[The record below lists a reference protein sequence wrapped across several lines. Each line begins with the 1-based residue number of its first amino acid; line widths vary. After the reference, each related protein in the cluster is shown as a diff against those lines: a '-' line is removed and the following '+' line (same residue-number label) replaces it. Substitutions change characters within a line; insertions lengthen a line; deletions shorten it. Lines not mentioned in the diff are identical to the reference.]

1 MVKSPCR
8 SGYRRSPKT
17 HRCKPKSAKH
27 RSTKKSSKHRSTK
40 RKSIKKSVKRNSKL
54 KSAKKSSKRRSSKT
68 PKTPKSPARHFTVGT
83 RRKGRN
89 EKMWKVAET
98 TAGNLKWVQCGPAHK
113 CTGGRASGPFYSP
126 KSQLGGNPLLLV
138 KTAAPY
144 LMQMQAMKD
153 SPKKKKFLG
162 LF

>member
-1 MVKSPCR
+1 MVKSPCK

-17 HRCKPKSAKH
+17 HRCKPKSTKR
-27 RSTKKSSKHRSTK
+27 RSAKKSSKRRSIK
-40 RKSIKKSVKRNSKL
+40 RKSV
-54 KSAKKSSKRRSSKT
+54 KKSSKRRSSKT
-68 PKTPKSPARHFTVGT
+68 PKTPKSLARHFTVGT

-113 CTGGRASGPFYSP
+113 CTGVRASGPFNAP
-126 KSQLGGNPLLLV
+126 KSQLGGNPLLLM
-138 KTAAPY
+138 KAAPY
-144 LMQMQAMKD
+144 LMKMQAMKG
-153 SPKKKKFLG
+153 SPKKKKTGFLG

>member
-1 MVKSPCR
+1 MVKSPCK

-17 HRCKPKSAKH
+17 HRCKPKSAK
-27 RSTKKSSKHRSTK
+27 RR
-40 RKSIKKSVKRNSKL
+40 
-54 KSAKKSSKRRSSKT
+54 SAKKSSKRLSTKRKSVKHSVKKRSIKKSRKS

-98 TAGNLKWVQCGPAHK
+98 TVGNLKWVQCGPAHK
-113 CTGGRASGPFYSP
+113 CTEVRASGQFNAP
-126 KSQLGGNPLLLV
+126 KSQLGGNPLLLM
-138 KTAAPY
+138 KAAPY
-144 LMQMQAMKD
+144 LMKMQAMKG
-153 SPKKKKFLG
+153 SPKKKKGFLG